1 MCERETE
8 IDPGKRFERKPGIA
22 LRIPLYSKKST
33 LNGDYVMKSH
43 KQHLLACILALVVCL
58 PALAGATTI
67 VSAVPNYNTNQV
79 TIMGTAFGSAPVVKL
94 NSMTLTLVSETA
106 TKIVAKLPTNLMS
119 GTFQLT
125 VDSGTATATFDLT
138 IGADGPQGPMGLQGP
153 AGPAGAE
160 GPSGP
165 TGPQGPQG
173 TPGPAG
179 ISTGVGSYNNNSSY
193 LSGSNL
199 LATSPA
205 VPTTGNYYLS
215 GVASLGISAGDEI
228 WCQLFDSLEGIAL
241 SNYGLS
247 ASSNGDTVTIAI
259 SGAQNLQSGDK
270 IQLYCGSYNANNT
283 SVFYNG
289 GFTAT
294 LINNS
299 SVITLGGDAS
309 GKKTKGAAVQ
319 P

>member
-1 MCERETE
+1 
-8 IDPGKRFERKPGIA
+8 
-22 LRIPLYSKKST
+22 
-33 LNGDYVMKSH
+33 MKSH
-43 KQHLLACILALVVCL
+43 KQHLLACILALIVGL

-79 TIMGTAFGSAPVVKL
+79 TISGTAFGSTPVVKL
-94 NSMTLTLVSETA
+94 DNMTLTLVSESN
-106 TKIVAKLPTNLMS
+106 TKIVAKLPTTLMS
-119 GTFQLT
+119 GTFQLA
-125 VDSGTATATFDLT
+125 VDSGSTTATFALT
-138 IGADGPQGPMGLQGP
+138 IGADGPQGPIGPQGP
-153 AGPAGAE
+153 AGPAGPE
-160 GPSGP
+160 GPGGP

-173 TPGPAG
+173 AQGPAG
-179 ISTGVGSYNNNSSY
+179 ISMGVGAYDNNAAY
-193 LSGSNL
+193 LGGSNL

-228 WCQLFDSLEGIAL
+228 WCQLFDSNEGIPL

-270 IQLYCGSYNANNT
+270 VELYCGSYNSNYT

-294 LINNS
+294 LINS
-299 SVITLGGDAS
+299 SNVITVGGDVN
-309 GKKTKGAAVQ
+309 GKKAKGSVVQ